1 MADNNTLNGA
11 LMKLGETMAEN
22 LEAMGVTGASPNDGL
37 TTLAGKILTV
47 EPSISGLNLDTSLII
62 TTTQEII
69 GLGESIILTSTLRA
83 SYDDTTVVD
92 VDLSGVL
99 TGATVKFYNGT
110 TLLGTAITDLNGIA
124 TYTYTPSQLGNFTFH
139 TVFEGTENFTNCT
152 SNNVNITVINAQTSL
167 ILQADKS
174 SLSHYDNDNCVLTAT
189 LLGSNGNGV
198 SGEEIVFKAN
208 GELLGTVI
216 TNDNGVSQCTYQ
228 STGVG
233 DVTITVEC
241 MNLTKTLSIED
252 CILANVNAS
261 YTGTSTSDTVY
272 SLGYDEIADLSSV
285 DFEFSFK
292 FHQTS
297 YGCDVCLGASSE
309 FSVSPIKSNYRIF
322 IGNSGSGNTRYGYR
336 TTSTINLG
344 DSTSGEVSLN
354 TTHNMKIVKKGN
366 IFKYYLNNRLIGST
380 ILDFWANY
388 HMFGVHTVQWNRG
401 TTTISDLKIKQIYEK
416 I

>member
-1 MADNNTLNGA
+1 MSLSETYLSRKKLLADNL
-11 LMKLGETMAEN
+11 KS
-22 LEAMGVTGASPNDGL
+22 MGVSSVDETDGL
-37 TTLAGKILTV
+37 TTLINAVLNI
-47 EPSISGLNLDTSLII
+47 EPSIGGLDLDTSLII
-62 TTTQEII
+62 TTTQESIE
-69 GLGESIILTSTLRA
+69 LGESIILTSTLRA

-139 TVFEGTENFTNCT
+139 AVFEGTENFTNCT
-152 SNNVNITVINAQTSL
+152 SNNVNITVINAPTSL
-167 ILQADKS
+167 VLEADKS
-174 SLSHYDNDNCVLTAT
+174 ILSHYDNDNCTLTAT
-189 LLGSNGNGV
+189 LYDNNNTPMEGLSV
-198 SGEEIVFKAN
+198 VFKN
-208 GELLGTVI
+208 GDIVLDTI
-216 TNDNGVSQCTYQ
+216 TTDSGGVATYTYNSQ
-228 STGVG
+228 GVG

-272 SLGYDEIADLSSV
+272 SLGYDEIADLSSI

-309 FSVSPIKSNYRIF
+309 FTVSPIKSNYRIF
-322 IGNSGSGNTRYGYR
+322 IGNSGRGNTRYGYR
-336 TTSTINLG
+336 TLSTVNEG
-344 DSTSGEVSLN
+344 GSTSGEVSLN
-354 TTHNMKIVKKGN
+354 TTHNMKIVKEGTH
-366 IFKYYLNNRLIGST
+366 FKYYLNDKLLGSK
-380 ILDFWANY
+380 IIPVFWTDY

-401 TTTISDLKIKQIYEK
+401 TTTISDLKIKQI
-416 I
+416 

>member
-1 MADNNTLNGA
+1 MSLSETYLSRKKLLADNL
-11 LMKLGETMAEN
+11 KS
-22 LEAMGVTGASPNDGL
+22 MGVSSVNETDGL
-37 TTLAGKILTV
+37 TTLINAVLNI
-47 EPSISGLNLDTSLII
+47 EPSIGGLDLDTSLIT

-110 TLLGTAITDLNGIA
+110 TLLGTGITDLNGVA

-152 SNNVNITVINAQTSL
+152 SNNVNITVINAPTSL

-174 SLSHYDNDNCVLTAT
+174 ILSHYDNDNCTLTAT
-189 LLGSNGNGV
+189 LYDNNNTPMEGLSVVFKNGDIVLATITTNNNGV
-198 SGEEIVFKAN
+198 ATYTYN
-208 GELLGTVI
+208 
-216 TNDNGVSQCTYQ
+216 SQ
-228 STGVG
+228 GVG
-233 DVTITVEC
+233 DVTITAEC
-241 MNLTKTLSIED
+241 MNLVQTYSLED

-261 YTGTSTSDTVY
+261 YTGTSTNDTVY
-272 SLGYDEIADLSSV
+272 SLGYDEIADLSSI

-322 IGNSGSGNTRYGYR
+322 IGNSGSGKTRYGYR
-336 TTSTINLG
+336 TTSTNNEG
-344 DSTSGEVSLN
+344 GSTSGEVSLN
-354 TTHNMKIVKKGN
+354 TTHNMKIVKEGTL
-366 IFKYYLNNRLIGST
+366 FKYYLNDRLLGSKT
-380 ILDFWANY
+380 ITGFWANY

-401 TTTISDLKIKQIYEK
+401 TTTISDLKIKQI
-416 I
+416 

>member
-1 MADNNTLNGA
+1 MTDNNTLNGA

-22 LEAMGVTGASPNDGL
+22 LEAMGVTDASPNDGL

-47 EPSISGLNLDTSLII
+47 EPSIKGLNLDTSLVI

-110 TLLGTAITDLNGIA
+110 TLLGTGITDLNGVA

-152 SNNVNITVINAQTSL
+152 SNNVNITVINAPTSL
-167 ILQADKS
+167 VLEADKS
-174 SLSHYDNDNCVLTAT
+174 ILSHYDNDNCVLTAT
-189 LLGSNGNGV
+189 LFDSNGNGI

-208 GELLGTVI
+208 GGLLGTVI
-216 TNDNGVSQCTYQ
+216 TGDNGVAEYTYQ

-233 DVTITVEC
+233 DVTITAEG

-252 CILANVNAS
+252 CIIANVNAS

-272 SLGYDEIADLSSV
+272 SLGYNEIADLSSV
-285 DFEFSFK
+285 DFEMEWTFR
-292 FHQTS
+292 QTAR
-297 YGCDVCLGASSE
+297 GCDVCLGASSE
-309 FSVSPIKSNYRIF
+309 FSVTPIKSNYRVLL
-322 IGNSGSGNTRYGYR
+322 GSSGTGAIRYGYR
-336 TTSTINLG
+336 TTSTNA
-344 DSTSGEVSLN
+344 STTGSIGVDTDVSMRIIKN
-354 TTHNMKIVKKGN
+354 GIS
-366 IFKYYLNNRLIGST
+366 FKYYVNNEWVGT
-380 ILDFWANY
+380 KVVDFWTDY
-388 HMFGVHTVQWNRG
+388 DMFGIHTVQWNRG
-401 TTTISDLKIKQIYEK
+401 TTTISDLKIKQI
-416 I
+416 

>member
-1 MADNNTLNGA
+1 MSLSETYLSRKKLLADNL
-11 LMKLGETMAEN
+11 KS
-22 LEAMGVTGASPNDGL
+22 MGVSSVNETDGL
-37 TTLAGKILTV
+37 TTLINAVLNI
-47 EPSISGLNLDTSLII
+47 EPSIGGLNLDTSLVI

-110 TLLGTAITDLNGIA
+110 TLLGTGITDLNGVA

-152 SNNVNITVINAQTSL
+152 SNNVNITVINAPTSL
-167 ILQADKS
+167 VLEADKS
-174 SLSHYDNDNCVLTAT
+174 ILSHYDNDNCTLTAT
-189 LLGSNGNGV
+189 LLDSNNNGV

-208 GELLGTVI
+208 GGVLGTVI
-216 TNDNGVSQCTYQ
+216 TGDNGVAQCTYQ

-233 DVTITVEC
+233 DVTITAEG
-241 MNLTKTLSIED
+241 MNLTKTLGIED
-252 CILANVNAS
+252 CIIANVNAS
-261 YTGTSTSDTVY
+261 YTGTSTSDKVY
-272 SLGYDEIADLSSV
+272 SLGYDEIADLSSI

-292 FHQTS
+292 FHQTG

-336 TTSTINLG
+336 ITDTINSG
-344 DSTSGEVSLN
+344 GSTSGEVSLN
-354 TTHNMKIVKKGN
+354 TTHNMKIVKEGTL
-366 IFKYYLNNRLIGST
+366 FKYYLNDRLLGSKT
-380 ILDFWANY
+380 ITGFWFDY

-401 TTTISDLKIKQIYEK
+401 TTTISDLKIKQI
-416 I
+416 